1 MPSPDDLVSFADASA
16 FIFSGSI
23 VRASASTV
31 ATVPVT
37 AATVVVLVEEVIKA
51 LPGLRGFLGS
61 EVTVQL
67 RHPLEKGNYV
77 FFARPIAV
85 GTGIAVSEIA
95 HLEGT
100 AESRRE
106 AVAAIRSGY
115 AAIITRRAEAAVLVA
130 LGTIG
135 PITPL
140 LPPVERQLRGPWAT
154 APFETERVIKGGKR
168 NRRVTLI
175 GPNPP
180 WKRLP
185 RTPGLR
191 AGSRAIFFLHHPPGE
206 AIKILVEEERQSALF
221 IADTS
226 DVQPPDRLETILQI
240 LRGAEKE

>member
-1 MPSPDDLVSFADASA
+1 MPSIDDLIPVAEESA

-23 VRASASTV
+23 VRAGASTV
-31 ATVPVT
+31 ATVPVS
-37 AATVVVLVEEVIKA
+37 AATVVVSVEEVIKA
-51 LPGLRGFLGS
+51 PPGLRGFSGS
-61 EVTVQL
+61 EVTVRL
-67 RHPLEKGNYV
+67 RRPLEEGNYV
-77 FFARPIAV
+77 FFARPAAV
-85 GTGIAVSEIA
+85 GAGIAVTEVA

-106 AVAAIRSGY
+106 AVAAVERGY

-135 PITPL
+135 PITQL
-140 LPPVERQLRGPWAT
+140 LPPVERQRRGPWAT

-191 AGSRAIFFLHHPPGE
+191 AGIRAILFLHHPPGE
-206 AIKILVEEERQSALF
+206 AIELLVEEERQSALF

-226 DVQPPDRLETILQI
+226 DVQPPERLETILQI